1 MATSRFPRV
10 LGRHRGSVPGPTLVI
25 CAGLH
30 GNEPAGVLAAQ
41 RVSAALDNLTLPL
54 RGEWMAIVGNVA
66 ALNAD
71 RRFLVQDLN
80 RCWSEPEVR
89 SMLARDPA
97 QDSPEQSE
105 QRELVEIFGEAAQR
119 SRGQLIVLDLHTTS
133 AESPPFLVLSD
144 TLANRSIAAGLP
156 GTVILGL
163 EEAVDGTLLDYMS
176 QLGHRGVV
184 VESGQHR
191 EEKAISFHESF
202 IWLAFAAAGLLD
214 ERDVPGYHE
223 HAHVLREAC
232 RSAPRVVEVRHRH
245 PVEDED
251 EFVMRPGFRS
261 FQKVEQDDV
270 IADDRS
276 GPVRTPR
283 AGMLLM
289 PLYQELGSDGF
300 FVVRPVKRFWL
311 RVSRALR
318 RLRLHVLLPLL
329 PGVSKDR
336 DRRGT
341 LRVDPKV
348 ARLYTVEIFHLFGYR
363 KRRSDGDMLR
373 FSRRT

>member
-1 MATSRFPRV
+1 MATSRFPRI
-10 LGRHRGSVPGPTLVI
+10 LGRHRGTVPGPTLVV

-89 SMLARDPA
+89 AMLARDPA
-97 QDSPEQSE
+97 EDSPEQAE
-105 QRELVEIFGEAAQR
+105 QRELVEIFGEAAER

-184 VESGQHR
+184 IESGQHR
-191 EEKAISFHESF
+191 EEKAILFHESF

-223 HAHVLREAC
+223 HAHSLREAC
-232 RSAPRVVEVRHRH
+232 RTAPRVVEVRHRH
-245 PVEDED
+245 PVEDD
-251 EFVMRPGFRS
+251 DGFVMRPGFRS
-261 FQKVEQDDV
+261 FQKVEQGDM

-300 FVVRPVKRFWL
+300 FVVRPVKPFWL